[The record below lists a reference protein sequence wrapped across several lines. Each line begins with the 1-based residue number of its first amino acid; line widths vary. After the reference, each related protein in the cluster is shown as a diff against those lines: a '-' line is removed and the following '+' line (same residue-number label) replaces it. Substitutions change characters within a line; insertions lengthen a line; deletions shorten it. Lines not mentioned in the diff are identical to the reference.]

1 MDYYQEVPQQLYE
14 GGTEMSGFYAE
25 PAPPLES
32 SVSVSALKTEDES
45 SSKKSVL
52 IFLAI
57 CLLLFLGLLIGI
69 VFYVTT
75 TSKGGGSD
83 GTPRTQEYDTYGYN
97 PSASHTPR
105 AQYHSSSSTTTTTYK
120 PQIPSAPVQQ
130 ELPPLLC
137 ETSIGNALTVDEL
150 SPHCDFFIVDF
161 DFTAATHPQYNYILK
176 VELEDGDKMEQ
187 FMKKKAGLPSK
198 VAVGLPYNSVRR
210 LKLNDD
216 AGRTT
221 LARGISQLLLDA
233 KLDGVMLYYDELS
246 EADASKTQSML
257 QSLTTEY
264 NAGYYTLFKF
274 KFSNIAASPKIQKFV
289 WMASR
294 MNGVFLVI
302 ETLSKIMPNPLLPNA
317 FCETR
322 EKNYSIIRTLEDI
335 VATKKA
341 SGMGLVG
348 IGLRLFLFECDGDIY
363 EKTTIKE
370 CKPTP
375 YDWNATRKLCNLGG
389 QEAEAI
395 GWSMGTS
402 MYTPAVNN
410 KWKNVHF
417 FENDYTLATKGEKIL
432 SYLVDGDVYSF
443 IVLSGFE
450 NDLMDNYADCSRSKF
465 AYTSALQAKVGP
477 IARRVHQG

>member
-75 TSKGGGSD
+75 TSKEGGGSD

-130 ELPPLLC
+130 
-137 ETSIGNALTVDEL
+137 
-150 SPHCDFFIVDF
+150 
-161 DFTAATHPQYNYILK
+161 
-176 VELEDGDKMEQ
+176 GDKMEQ